1 MVAQK
6 GKDLLLKI
14 DGGGTFV
21 TVAGLR
27 SKRLAFTA
35 EVVDITEAESAGRWR
50 ELLDGACVQRASL
63 TGAGTN
69 ELCYRTTTT
78 RGLGRFDP
86 LPPTAKGWR
95 TCGGLGSKL
104 TDITLYLRLK
114 LLKGINWIFDRWV
127 IGWNAVC
134 RRRARAQPELLPMA
148 GYGLGLMGKA
158 GVAWCVDRG
167 RFIASADQGN
177 RAQRRYAGRSCQHCS
192 NLGGCCRGASGNLRA
207 AQDRIWNQ
215 GKIAA

>member
-14 DGGGTFV
+14 DSGGTFV

-27 SKRLAFTA
+27 SKRLAFNA
-35 EVVDITEAESAGRWR
+35 EVVDITDAESAGRWR
-50 ELLDGACVQRASL
+50 VRLGGAGVQRASL
-63 TGAGTN
+63 TGAGMLLSDN
-69 ELCYRTTTT
+69 DNLGER
-78 RGLGRFDP
+78 LGRFDP

-95 TCGGLGSKL
+95 TCGGLGSRL

-134 RRRARAQPELLPMA
+134 RRRARASLSFFRWLA
-148 GYGLGLMGKA
+148 
-158 GVAWCVDRG
+158 VV
-167 RFIASADQGN
+167 SA
-177 RAQRRYAGRSCQHCS
+177 
-192 NLGGCCRGASGNLRA
+192 
-207 AQDRIWNQ
+207 
-215 GKIAA
+215 